1 MSVMI
6 RGLIIT
12 AGLLTA
18 LMAPISAHAEA
29 WGPEGERQDRLT
41 ADEAR
46 RETQNGAVLPARR
59 IISSVRESYP
69 DAILDDVEL
78 VMNGAQLR
86 CPGGVA
92 QGAMGPRYL
101 VKIRTGGARRVDVVL
116 NARTARIICER

>member
-1 MSVMI
+1 MLRRS
-6 RGLIIT
+6 III
-12 AGLLTA
+12 AGLSLLLISPTA
-18 LMAPISAHAEA
+18 VFAD
-29 WGPEGERQDRLT
+29 GPDGRVDRQDRLT

-59 IISSVRESYP
+59 IIRSVRESYP
-69 DAILDDVEL
+69 DALLDDVEL

-86 CPGGVA
+86 CPGGVT

-116 NARTARIICER
+116 NARTAEIICER

>member
-1 MSVMI
+1 ML
-6 RGLIIT
+6 RRLIIIS
-12 AGLLTA
+12 GLSL
-18 LMAPISAHAEA
+18 LLLAPSAVFAD
-29 WGPEGERQDRLT
+29 GFDGRDERQDRLT

-46 RETQNGAVLPARR
+46 QETQNGAVLPARR
-59 IISSVRESYP
+59 VIRSVREAFP

-101 VKIRTGGARRVDVVL
+101 VKIRTEGARRVDVVL